1 MREIVFPSTYVADVQ
16 TIVDA
21 GGTITEKFRQ
31 IADRWET
38 FAARD
43 YSVTEDLHA
52 AILDP
57 QASPEKV
64 AHLRILAEA
73 ASSVTPVAEATVRN
87 NAAAEVVAAL
97 RVEYRSVAEAN
108 YEAVRT
114 AFNDKAD
121 ALVNAL
127 ETIDAEAS
135 AEDIVK
141 APVKTRTAWSD
152 GPALAVELDA
162 LVSVLHTAAIL
173 AGKTEPTGH
182 HNSCLI
188 GLTVNAQGLHRRR
201 VWEAWAKTT
210 GRGGRWRELWKLG
223 ATIEAPALEDA
234 GPYREPAPME
244 VRTEHTGLGLR
255 QWDHDPEDDAR
266 GGPTRRSSNNA
277 KLEGVEM
284 FDHVEP
290 SATAVRIA

>member
-1 MREIVFPSTYVADVQ
+1 MREIIYPTVHATDVQ
-16 TIVDA
+16 TVVDA

-31 IADRWET
+31 IVGRWEA
-38 FAARD
+38 FAEND
-43 YSVTEDLHA
+43 YSVTEALHA

-57 QASPEKV
+57 GTSAERL
-64 AHLRILAEA
+64 AELRVLAEA
-73 ASSVTPVAEATVRN
+73 ATTATPVAEATVRN
-87 NAAAEVVAAL
+87 GAAAEVLAAL
-97 RVEYRSVAEAN
+97 RVEYRSVAASN
-108 YEAVRT
+108 YEAVRSK
-114 AFNDKAD
+114 FNAKAD
-121 ALVNAL
+121 ELVKAL

-135 AEDIVK
+135 AEEVVK
-141 APVKTRTAWSD
+141 APAKTRAAWAE
-152 GPALAVELDA
+152 GPALAVELDE
-162 LVSVLHTAAIL
+162 LVNVLHTAAIL

-201 VWEAWAKTT
+201 VWEAWANTS

>member
-108 YEAVRT
+108 YQAVRT

-141 APVKTRTAWSD
+141 APAKTRTAWSD

-162 LVSVLHTAAIL
+162 LVPVLHTAAVL
-173 AGKTEPTGH
+173 AGKVEPTGH
-182 HNSCLI
+182 HDGCLI
-188 GLTVNAQGLHRRR
+188 GLCVDTQGQHRRR
-201 VWEAWAKTT
+201 VWEAWQTT
-210 GRGGRWRELWKLG
+210 QGRAGRWRALWKLG
-223 ATIEAPALEDA
+223 ADIQAPALDA
-234 GPYREPAPME
+234 VENYREPAPME
-244 VRTEHTGLGLR
+244 TRAEHTGLGIV
-255 QWDHDPEDDAR
+255 QHPYDPEDAAHDRQLHRLDDAADR
-266 GGPTRRSSNNA
+266 AGIGQ
-277 KLEGVEM
+277 
-284 FDHVEP
+284 FDRVEP
-290 SATAVRIA
+290 SQTAVRIG